1 MKQPD
6 TAALRE
12 RLANYTPEDE
22 LEQDKQELEG
32 LLQEVN
38 YQLIELRNLLKEVN
52 ALKEELHGIHGSL
65 KHTVQRERTAFNAL
79 VAAKDSADNIVNGI
93 NRAIVKAEQHTVI
106 RAEIG
111 TDEMEKCINA
121 QSNTSRP
128 KKNCWRSTAL
138 KWPNTSKAMK
148 EFGSLHIG
156 LLFCN
161 YTVHFLLSCRHMGL
175 VKMKELQNMVIY
187 GKHRNCHCS
196 CYKLEHIELPLIHFQ
211 ILPS

>member
-52 ALKEELHGIHGSL
+52 AIKEELHGIHGSL

-93 NRAIVKAEQHTVI
+93 GFVPAPVGGKGKNIHRVGDCVTIGNLRTAIWRAWDV
-106 RAEIG
+106 
-111 TDEMEKCINA
+111 C
-121 QSNTSRP
+121 
-128 KKNCWRSTAL
+128 
-138 KWPNTSKAMK
+138 MK
-148 EFGSLHIG
+148 I
-156 LLFCN
+156 
-161 YTVHFLLSCRHMGL
+161 
-175 VKMKELQNMVIY
+175 
-187 GKHRNCHCS
+187 
-196 CYKLEHIELPLIHFQ
+196 
-211 ILPS
+211 